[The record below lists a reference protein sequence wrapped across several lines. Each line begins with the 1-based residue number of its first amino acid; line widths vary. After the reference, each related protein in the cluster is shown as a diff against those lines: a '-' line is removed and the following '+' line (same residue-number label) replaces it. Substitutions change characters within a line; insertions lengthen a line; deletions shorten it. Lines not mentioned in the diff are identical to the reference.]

1 MGEDNRCMNADQ
13 KKDAYYESSTVIFPL
28 QINKKGEDLWNNMEE
43 LNDGIK
49 EALSS
54 FTMDREFTWKKNCR

>member
-1 MGEDNRCMNADQ
+1 MNADQ